1 MPRNPNRDWAW
12 DQFDIENNQG
22 QLDIL
27 NDSVL
32 DDSGLSRTKQ
42 VEFETQFIDDLYGTD
57 DAQWTGAD
65 SDVPTDWGGR
75 RGTDGGALH
84 SQQKGRASYLGIDT
98 TVWGLDIRRV
108 ADESIEVGSNEHY
121 LHLTRGQV
129 DWAYYDKDPAYQ
141 KAFKE
146 AGYDTDDWKIGTDDK
161 YWNPDERRQA
171 IDAIRAANESIGA
184 KNNEDDPG
192 TPPKGEYNAD
202 RIKTASKG
210 DLYINGERQK
220 TLSELYAKGE
230 GRLNVGFTYTR
241 KDEDGNNVEVT
252 VGDKGELSKSAFD
265 PIAGPPT
272 EVVKPDIKISD
283 VKVKVPAS
291 LKQWKS
297 LAQPTL
303 GAGGKPK

>member
-1 MPRNPNRDWAW
+1 MPSTPNRDWAW

-27 NDSVL
+27 NDSEL
-32 DDSGLSRTKQ
+32 DDSGLARTKQ

-57 DAQWTGAD
+57 DAQFTEGKLPHDYGSPSGAE
-65 SDVPTDWGGR
+65 
-75 RGTDGGALH
+75 GALRTA
-84 SQQKGRASYLGIDT
+84 QRYRRSYLGVDT

-108 ADESIEVGSNEHY
+108 SDEHFDLGSKEHY

-146 AGYDTDDWKIGTDDK
+146 AGYDSSDWDISNSD
-161 YWNPDERRQA
+161 YWTGEEKQSA
-171 IDAIRAANESIGA
+171 ISAIRAANENIGNP
-184 KNNEDDPG
+184 KEDEIG
-192 TPPKGEYNAD
+192 VAPKGEYDAD
-202 RIKTASKG
+202 KIRRDEKG
-210 DLYINGERQK
+210 DLYINGERQQ
-220 TLSELYAKGE
+220 TLSEVYAKGE

-241 KDEDGNNVEVT
+241 KDEDGNNVQVT
-252 VGDKGELSKSAFD
+252 VGDKGGLSASAFD

-272 EVVKPDIKISD
+272 KVVKPSID
-283 VKVKVPAS
+283 VTSLKVKVPAS

-297 LAQPTL
+297 LAKPTL